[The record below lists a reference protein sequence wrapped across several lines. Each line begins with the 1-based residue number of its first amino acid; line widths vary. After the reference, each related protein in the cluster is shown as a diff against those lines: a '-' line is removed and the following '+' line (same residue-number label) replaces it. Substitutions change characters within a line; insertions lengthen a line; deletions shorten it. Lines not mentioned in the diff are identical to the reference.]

1 MIEDNDKL
9 LSGIAI
15 YVVVYYFFFVYFPST
30 TNFLLPKRHFPN
42 NAPFL
47 SGSTMAFPLFSIS
60 PPSPKASTFISR
72 FRVAC
77 SPSSAVSF
85 FFFHLL
91 LVERTFIKL
100 ILGDPLL
107 LHSER
112 WGCRS
117 ARADTSFRKSFF
129 LLYAHRDS
137 VRKQRKGKKGK
148 WKERENTIFIIII
161 ACGYGRARRSD
172 RAKGWRI
179 VTEKTVERMLSFAV
193 TKKRAYMNQRARK
206 VAIKCSTSTT
216 S

>member
-1 MIEDNDKL
+1 MINYYQPYESL
-9 LSGIAI
+9 
-15 YVVVYYFFFVYFPST
+15 YVVFLFFVYSPST
-30 TNFLLPKRHFPN
+30 ANFLLSKRHFPN

-47 SGSTMAFPLFSIS
+47 SDSTMAFPLFSIS

-112 WGCRS
+112 WGCRRT
-117 ARADTSFRKSFF
+117 RADTSFRKSFF

-137 VRKQRKGKKGK
+137 VKKQRKGKKGK
-148 WKERENTIFIIII
+148 YKREGEHHLHYHYCMRLRKSKKVRWGEVWEDCDRENGRKNVVI
-161 ACGYGRARRSD
+161 CGY
-172 RAKGWRI
+172 
-179 VTEKTVERMLSFAV
+179 
-193 TKKRAYMNQRARK
+193 
-206 VAIKCSTSTT
+206 
-216 S
+216 